1 MMLLLYVERA
11 VVVLLAAV
19 ALLLAIV
26 SFRQASGST
35 VAFLEGCGFG
45 FRYIFDPGIRVRDEH
60 PGSYFRELTNHF
72 LGKNTVIL

>member
-1 MMLLLYVERA
+1 MGTCRSRDVQNDLKERARAVRMMLLLYVERA

-35 VAFLEGCGFG
+35 VAFLQCCGFG
-45 FRYIFDPGIRVRDEH
+45 IRCFFDPG
-60 PGSYFRELTNHF
+60 FRE
-72 LGKNTVIL
+72 G